1 MKNYCGIG
9 QTVLTKLHII
19 YAGGLLMAII
29 VFVPL
34 LFVVLGILIK
44 YFRWYWLIS
53 GYNTM
58 SAEKKKNVDA
68 RGLGNFM
75 GNCMFVIA
83 GILLAGI
90 IIDSMGFSWGIM
102 ASALIMSLF
111 VIYILV
117 AAQTY
122 DHNKKTKKDKAV
134 LAVVITA
141 AVIIAGSLAGSM
153 TFETRPVKVEITPQT
168 IGIKG
173 MYGVTIPVSSIEN
186 ITLEQGM
193 PKVLAKTNGFNAG
206 GTLKGNFRLEGIGAA
221 KLFVQSQAGP
231 FIYIVTAQGDT
242 VIINYRDGQQTREL
256 YHRLLDVTGR

>member
-1 MKNYCGIG
+1 VKNYYGAG
-9 QTVLTKLHII
+9 QAGLVKLHII
-19 YAGGLLMAII
+19 YAGGLLMAIMAFI
-29 VFVPL
+29 PL

-75 GNCMFVIA
+75 GNCMFAIA
-83 GILLAGI
+83 GIFLAGI

-102 ASALIMSLF
+102 ASFLMMSVF
-111 VIYILV
+111 IIYILA
-117 AAQTY
+117 AAQKY
-122 DHNKKTKKDKAV
+122 DHNKKTKTDKII

-141 AVIIAGSLAGSM
+141 VVVITGSLAYGII
-153 TFETRPVKVEITPQT
+153 FETRPVKVEITADT

-173 MYGVTIPVSSIEN
+173 MYGVTVPLSNIKN
-186 ITLEQGM
+186 ITLEDGM

-206 GTLKGNFRLEGIGAA
+206 DVLKGNFRLEGIGAV
-221 KLFVQSQAGP
+221 KLFVQSRTGP
-231 FIYIVTAQGDT
+231 FIYIVTTQGDT

-256 YHRLLDVTGR
+256 YSRLLTASR

>member
-1 MKNYCGIG
+1 ML
-9 QTVLTKLHII
+9 V
-19 YAGGLLMAII
+19 MA
-29 VFVPL
+29 FVPL

-58 SAEKKKNVDA
+58 PAEKKKNVDA
-68 RGLGNFM
+68 QGLGNFM

-83 GILLAGI
+83 GIFLAGI

-102 ASALIMSLF
+102 ASALIMSVF

-117 AAQTY
+117 AAQKY
-122 DHNKKTKKDKAV
+122 DHNKKTKTDKAV

-141 AVIIAGSLAGSM
+141 VVIIIGSLAGSM
-153 TFETRPVKVEITPQT
+153 IFETRPVKVEITSQT
-168 IGIKG
+168 IDIKG
-173 MYGVTIPVSSIEN
+173 MYGVEIPVSSIEN
-186 ITLEQGM
+186 ITLEEGM

-221 KLFVQSQAGP
+221 KLFIQSQAGP

-256 YHRLLDVTGR
+256 YDKLLAASGR